1 MAALTLLSPGLTN
14 MSAVSWNWAPL
25 EWLSS
30 WLLLSLW
37 SFILGC
43 FMAWVSQCSFSE
55 KASPMHKC
63 LSRACLRNI
72 CWCPLPKQDT
82 WPNPDSVRKDYTR
95 DGYQEEWL
103 SRGQCTVM
111 CMCVCVC
118 AHSVTQLCLTLWD
131 PMDCSPPGSSVH
143 AVSQARILEWVLIP
157 GDLLDPGIK
166 LISPALAGGFFTTWA
181 TWEALP
187 QHIQGHHFQVQSKKI

>member
-1 MAALTLLSPGLTN
+1 

-37 SFILGC
+37 RFIPGC
-43 FMAWVSQCSFSE
+43 FMAWLSQCSFSE

-63 LSRACLRNI
+63 LSRACLWNI
-72 CWCPLPKQDT
+72 CWRPLPKQDT
-82 WPNPDSVRKDYTR
+82 WPNPDSVGEDYTR

-103 SRGQCTVM
+103 PRGQSTV
-111 CMCVCVC
+111 MCVCVC
-118 AHSVTQLCLTLWD
+118 ACSVTQSCLTLWD
-131 PMDCSPPGSSVH
+131 PMDYSPPGSSVH
-143 AVSQARILEWVLIP
+143 ALFQARILDQVLTP
-157 GDLLDPGIK
+157 GDLPDPGIEPT
-166 LISPALAGGFFTTWA
+166 SPALVGGLFITWV

-187 QHIQGHHFQVQSKKI
+187 QHFLGSSLPDLVKENIVTVDLSSHPKLKL